1 MKLLL
6 SFSSPTVIL
15 LAMDDGETIVAT
27 VTCVRYKGPT
37 LILELAANTNVRP
50 HRCIQLVSSGV
61 KTDSCRKGES
71 VLVLTSTVDH
81 IEVVGMVIG
90 S

>member
-1 MKLLL
+1 
-6 SFSSPTVIL
+6 
-15 LAMDDGETIVAT
+15 
-27 VTCVRYKGPT
+27 
-37 LILELAANTNVRP
+37 LAANTNVRP

-61 KTDSCRKGES
+61 KSDSCRKGES